1 MEQTLTC
8 TVRELDASGD
18 PVTIIW
24 KDPTGA
30 VVEESDTT
38 NYAVNQG
45 TIDESGVQN
54 AVLTIKPAQLTSF
67 SSQTTFTYKCSVT
80 SSQYSSS
87 PASSE
92 VDVVANVLTFGE
104 SNGDQPLK
112 NTFHEKYYDYFSY
125 LI

>member
-18 PVTIIW
+18 PVTITW

-45 TIDESGVQN
+45 TIDGSGVQN
-54 AVLTIKPAQLTSF
+54 AVLTIKSAKLTSF
-67 SSQTTFTYKCSVT
+67 SSQATFTYKCSVT

-92 VDVVANVLTFGE
+92 IDVVANVLTFGE
-104 SNGDQPLK
+104 FVDDS
-112 NTFHEKYYDYFSY
+112 
-125 LI
+125 